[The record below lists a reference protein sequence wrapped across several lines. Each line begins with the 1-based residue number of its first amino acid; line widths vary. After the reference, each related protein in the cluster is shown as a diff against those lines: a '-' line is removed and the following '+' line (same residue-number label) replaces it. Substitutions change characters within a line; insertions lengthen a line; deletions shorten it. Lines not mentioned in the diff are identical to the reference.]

1 MNKNHCKI
9 KNKYGNIKIEQ
20 NRPKNHIKKY
30 TNIKSEIK
38 KGEKRKMKKNKGI
51 TLIALVITIIVLLIL
66 AGVAIA
72 MLSGENGILKKAAEA
87 KTGTEQAQKEEETTL
102 TDMEITTSFLTNNSK
117 YKCRYGFI
125 TGINPGDKVQ
135 DLQSK
140 LPQGYNIELKYVYD
154 TTTKIGEDKTI
165 VESEKDNTDISTGM
179 AVVKEGNIVA
189 RTVVFGDICCNRSS
203 RVIDGL
209 DYSYLSNYAKGKNEL
224 GKIDFIRIAMDVNH
238 DGKIDGKDLKLIKY
252 HIQREETKI
261 IWNKSALDPSK
272 IIEDKESIL
281 CWSQITDETDVYRL
295 EYYKDIDEYKFK
307 IKTSVETK
315 TGDLLN
321 VLPEGSK
328 IERNG
333 QEITTTENIQNGDEV
348 ICVYNEKEVYVGKII
363 IE

>member
-1 MNKNHCKI
+1 
-9 KNKYGNIKIEQ
+9 
-20 NRPKNHIKKY
+20 
-30 TNIKSEIK
+30 
-38 KGEKRKMKKNKGI
+38 MKKNKGI

-66 AGVAIA
+66 AGVAIE

-87 KTGTEQAQKEEETTL
+87 KTKTEQAQKEEETRL

-203 RVIDGL
+203 RVIDVL

-224 GKIDFIRIAMDVNH
+224 GKIDFIRVAMDVNH

>member
-1 MNKNHCKI
+1 
-9 KNKYGNIKIEQ
+9 
-20 NRPKNHIKKY
+20 
-30 TNIKSEIK
+30 
-38 KGEKRKMKKNKGI
+38 MKKNKGI

-72 MLSGENGILKKAAEA
+72 MLSGKNGILKKAAEA

-203 RVIDGL
+203 RVIDVL

-224 GKIDFIRIAMDVNH
+224 GKIDFIRVAMDVNH